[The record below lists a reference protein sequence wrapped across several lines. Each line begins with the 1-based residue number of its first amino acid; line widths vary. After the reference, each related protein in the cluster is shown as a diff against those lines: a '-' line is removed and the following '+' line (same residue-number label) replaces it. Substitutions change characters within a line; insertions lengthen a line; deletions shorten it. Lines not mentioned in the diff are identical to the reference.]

1 MAAEQEDKYK
11 AEKLGQLTAVSMLM
25 IGRSPECLH
34 PAVVRESFK
43 QAQPHEIESIDDGQ
57 VMHDLLNIRNWN
69 YDCLLDLSII
79 PGRKSKD
86 PNLVETYLKKK
97 TMRKASLCS
106 SSDKLI
112 THLIKL

>member
-25 IGRSPECLH
+25 IRRGPECLH
-34 PAVVRESFK
+34 LTVVRESFK

-79 PGRKSKD
+79 PGRKSKEE
-86 PNLVETYLKKK
+86 LFRLYMLT
-97 TMRKASLCS
+97 T
-106 SSDKLI
+106 LI
-112 THLIKL
+112 HANMGAIAQFKDGIDMVS

>member
-25 IGRSPECLH
+25 IGRGPECLH
-34 PAVVRESFK
+34 LAVVRESFK

-86 PNLVETYLKKK
+86 PNSCKYGCN
-97 TMRKASLCS
+97 CS
-106 SSDKLI
+106 VQRRYRNGKSKL
-112 THLIKL
+112 T